1 MRPCRINN
9 TKTHV
14 FVWAKVQAIT
24 ILPPPILQTAI
35 GQRFTHPATHFVA
48 QGGAD
53 GRFLYSR
60 NISVIHRA
68 ERENAF
74 RAMFCVCRAGHSALK
89 SAAWHA
95 VRGIKNLFN
104 LSFGRIGTGRLH
116 TQVFSE

>member
-24 ILPPPILQTAI
+24 ILPPPHSSNRYRSTIYAS
-35 GQRFTHPATHFVA
+35 RDAFCRA
-48 QGGAD
+48 GARM